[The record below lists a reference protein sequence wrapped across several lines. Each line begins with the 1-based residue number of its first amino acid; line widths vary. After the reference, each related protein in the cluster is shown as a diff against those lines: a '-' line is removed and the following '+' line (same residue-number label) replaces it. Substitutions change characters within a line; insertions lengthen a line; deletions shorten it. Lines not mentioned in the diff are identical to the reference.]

1 MKPKHHWCYDIAEQL
16 ERDQDVQVLLDA
28 FVVERLHLRFR
39 EIGDRIDNQ
48 LRFEPTMLALA
59 IMHQK
64 SSLCDTRTMFGLLG
78 PTETVFPNVPE
89 LVMGARLEHGGM
101 IIDVGDV
108 VFLYGM
114 RPGMVKACVRQNV
127 ALFVIVQLYQLL
139 AKISEHSGT
148 WQLSEDRE
156 AWHASDVQLALAWY
170 EQGEHTTVIKR

>member
-16 ERDQDVQVLLDA
+16 ERDQGFQVLLDA

-39 EIGDRIDNQ
+39 DIGNRIDNQ
-48 LRFEPTMLALA
+48 HRFEPTMLTLA

-64 SSLCDTRTMFGLLG
+64 LSLRDAPTGLLG
-78 PTETVFPNVPE
+78 PTETVCPDVPE
-89 LVMGARLEHGGM
+89 LVMGARLEHGGKR
-101 IIDVGDV
+101 IVVGDV

-127 ALFVIVQLYQLL
+127 TLLVIVQLYQLL

-148 WQLSEDRE
+148 WQLSEVRE